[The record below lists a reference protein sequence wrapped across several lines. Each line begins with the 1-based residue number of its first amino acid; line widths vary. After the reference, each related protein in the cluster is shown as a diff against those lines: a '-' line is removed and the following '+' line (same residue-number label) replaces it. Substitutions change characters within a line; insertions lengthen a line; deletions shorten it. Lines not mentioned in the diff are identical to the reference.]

1 MLTEQT
7 LLFIVKES
15 RWEST
20 GKKFIKKKVLNPR
33 NKAGVISGISTFEV
47 VPALFSAVQGRR
59 SNLLLAMADAKE
71 EKPGTSLQTT
81 ELANL
86 KSLGSLNLLHQQ
98 V

>member
-33 NKAGVISGISTFEV
+33 NKAGMIWGISSFEV
-47 VPALFSAVQGRR
+47 VPALFSPVQGRR
-59 SNLLLAMADAKE
+59 PETCSWPWQMPRKRNLGQVFKV
-71 EKPGTSLQTT
+71 
-81 ELANL
+81 
-86 KSLGSLNLLHQQ
+86 LN
-98 V
+98 